1 MNSALKDLSVVHRF
15 CFATRMLPIGT
26 PYYWKIVSSFGIQ
39 GKSGLKLLPE
49 EARVF
54 IKNLL
59 LLNEEVFKSD
69 ICLIEE
75 LVRIPKCFDKIG
87 MVLVSSV
94 EDCVC
99 CKSKLYIRS
108 DRSTAAIVYEH
119 DLGKLSAIHYTKYCR
134 KTGCSLQQ
142 LYGYYSVDN
151 KEVIYDN
158 NALELP
164 YFMCSR
170 ETGFSVSNLK
180 RFDAECLLGQISY
193 KQGAEIYNDY
203 DTILTPC
210 WHSVMSKFC
219 LTFYSMYIYICTW
232 NYVSLVTYLFLCT

>member
-1 MNSALKDLSVVHRF
+1 MNSALKDLSVVHRL
-15 CFATRMLPIGT
+15 CFAARMLPIGT
-26 PYYWKIVSSFGIQ
+26 PNYWKIVSSFGIQ

-54 IKNLL
+54 IENLL

-69 ICLIEE
+69 ICLIKE

-108 DRSTAAIVYEH
+108 DRSTAAIVYDH
-119 DLGKLSAIHYTKYCR
+119 DLGPLLAIHYTKYCR

-142 LYGYYSVDN
+142 HYGYYSVDN

-180 RFDAECLLGQISY
+180 QFDAECLLGQISY

-203 DTILTPC
+203 HGYNSDTMLAQC
-210 WHSVMSKFC
+210 
-219 LTFYSMYIYICTW
+219 
-232 NYVSLVTYLFLCT
+232 NE